1 MGAGSLVAARKRCL
15 TFSFLSIVFLPAA
28 ALAQLASSGLN
39 GVVTD
44 ASGAVVPKVTVVLTS
59 ESEGYSRT
67 AVTNEAGT
75 YTFTDLTPG
84 LYDISLEASGFRK
97 VVVNGIRLFVG
108 NIAVQNVQLQLGSVT
123 QEVSVTAVAPL
134 LRQTTA
140 EVGTVIEGKAL
151 TEIPLNGRNFLQLD
165 FLSPGVTRSKN
176 GNTAEGD
183 QLNPTS
189 LGFNVNGQHAD
200 YNVYLL
206 DGAVFKEYQH
216 GSNTFSP
223 NVDAIQE
230 FNVASSNYSAELGAE
245 AGAQVNLVLKS
256 GTNRLHGDAYEFLR
270 NNKLD
275 ARNFFAPQVLPFKR
289 NQFGATVGGPMVLP
303 RVYNGKDKTFFFA
316 SYEGFRQVKD
326 IPELGN
332 YPTAAQLA
340 GDLSTLVTPGNPVIN
355 PYTGQPFPNNVIPQ
369 SMMPSTL
376 QPFLQNGIGHGPWV
390 PAPNSTTTPG
400 FNYFY
405 SDPTNFNYDQVMG
418 RVDQRV
424 GEKTFLYGHY
434 TFDNA
439 HARESNTYPGQTLN
453 PNYFLEHRRRAQT
466 AGFHIAKPI
475 KDNLLWEFTFGFS
488 KFHQEVVQSTAFKN
502 DITGSILGIKSG
514 VATFPDSYGAPLWN
528 VAGFNNLGE
537 VHFGPR
543 RWGPDIFQFRPAFSW
558 IKGKHTMKFGG
569 EVYRFLDTFQEI
581 VYTNGCWNFNG
592 TFTGYP
598 LGDFLLGLPYALTLS
613 PGPFDPQQ
621 RYSVITGYYQDDW
634 KATSHL
640 TLNLGIRYEWSGI
653 PLSANRSMSEVYL
666 GPNNAPPVIV
676 VSDGAKPI
684 TFEGQ
689 QQTFFT
695 GAPYTVASKV
705 GLPQSLVFSDKKNI
719 GPRVGF
725 AYTFPSLSNTVVRGG
740 YGIFYQRD
748 LENKWVD
755 SALNAPFVST
765 QSVTLDHSNFRSFD
779 WFAPNTGAAAAA
791 LGLFAND
798 THYRAGS
805 IQAWNLSL
813 EHTKWDTLFSAAYVG
828 NTSRHLPNMEFLNQP
843 SPGPGPPNPR
853 ERWPGGGLLYWM
865 TYHANATYN
874 GLQLKV
880 QRPFARGFQIL
891 AAYTYSKTI
900 DDGSGT
906 FVGEGNGGFYPQ
918 DSYDRH
924 MDKGLAPQDVRHR
937 FVVSYIYQLPFGKGK
952 QFLNQGGAGSAILG
966 DWQINGIT
974 TFQTGSPVFV
984 TQVCDR
990 FNAFGLGGAPRP
1002 DLVGNPNDL
1011 SHSRPDGQQVAEFF
1025 DTSAFSQYCPGPNGP
1040 FTYGNAGRNI
1050 VNGPGITNW
1059 DFAIYRD
1066 FPIKGETNRLQF
1078 RAEFFNLANHPI
1090 FAQPGGTAGTPN
1102 FGAIGATAFDS
1113 REIQFGLKL
1122 YF

>member
-1 MGAGSLVAARKRCL
+1 MGLGYLVTSWKKSFGCCL
-15 TFSFLSIVFLPAA
+15 LLTAMLPPV
-28 ALAQLASSGLN
+28 ALAQLGSSGLN

-44 ASGAVVPKVTVVLTS
+44 ASGAVVPRVTVTLIS
-59 ESEGYSRT
+59 ESEKFTRT
-67 AVTNEAGT
+67 ALTNEAGA
-75 YTFTDLTPG
+75 YAFTDLIPG
-84 LYDISLEASGFRK
+84 TYQISAEASGFK
-97 VVVNGIRLFVG
+97 KTIVNEVRLFVG
-108 NIAVQNVQLQLGSVT
+108 HVVVQDLKLEVGTVT
-123 QEVSVTAVAPL
+123 QEVSVTAAAPL
-134 LRQTTA
+134 LRQNTA
-140 EVGTVIEGKAL
+140 EIGTIIEAKTL

-206 DGAVFKEYQH
+206 DGMEFKEYQH

-230 FNVASSNYSAELGAE
+230 FNVASSNYSAELGSE

-256 GTNRLHGDAYEFLR
+256 GTNQLHGDAYEFIR
-270 NNKLD
+270 NDKLD
-275 ARNFFAPQVLPFKR
+275 ARNFFAQNVLPFKR

-303 RVYNGKDKTFFFA
+303 KYNGRDRTFFFA
-316 SYEGFRQVKD
+316 SYEGFRQAKR
-326 IPELGN
+326 IPELGY
-332 YPTAAQLA
+332 YPTPAQLA
-340 GDLSTLVTPGNPVIN
+340 GDLSSIATAGNPVMN
-355 PYTGQPFPNNVIPQ
+355 PYTGQAFPGNIIPQ

-376 QPFLQNGIGHGPWV
+376 EPFLQNGIGKGPWV
-390 PAPNSTTTPG
+390 PVPNSTTTPG

-405 SDPTNFNYDQVMG
+405 SDPTTFNYDQVMG
-418 RVDQRV
+418 RIDQKA

-453 PNYFLEHRRRAQT
+453 PNFFLLHRRRAQT
-466 AGFHIAKPI
+466 ADFHIARPI
-475 KDNLLWEFTFGFS
+475 RNNLLWEFSFGYS
-488 KFHQEVVQSTAFKN
+488 KFHQEVAQTTAFKN

-514 VATFPDSYGAPLWN
+514 VATFPDAWGAPLWS
-528 VAGFNNLGE
+528 VAGYSNLGE

-558 IKGKHTMKFGG
+558 IKGKHSMKFGG

-581 VYTNGCWNFNG
+581 VYTNGAWSFNG

-598 LGDFLLGLPYALTLS
+598 LGDFLLGLPYNVTLS
-613 PGPFDPQQ
+613 PTPFDPKQ
-621 RYSVITGYYQDDW
+621 RYSEITGYYQDDW

-653 PLSANRSMSEVYL
+653 PFSANRSMSEVYL
-666 GPNNAPPVIV
+666 GPNNASPIIV

-689 QQTFFT
+689 PQTFFT
-695 GAPYTVASKV
+695 GAPYTFASKV
-705 GLPQSLVFSDKKNI
+705 GLPESLVFSDKKNI
-719 GPRVGF
+719 GPRLGF
-725 AYTFPSLSNTVVRGG
+725 AYTFPNVPNTVIRGG

-765 QSVTLDHSNFRSFD
+765 QSITLDQTSFRSFD
-779 WFAPNTGAAAAA
+779 WFAPNTAAVGAA

-798 THYRAGS
+798 NHYKSGS
-805 IQAWNLSL
+805 IQAYNLSL
-813 EHTKWDTLFSAAYVG
+813 EHTAWNTLLSAAYVG
-828 NTSRHLPNMEFLNQP
+828 NVSRHLPSMEFPNQP
-843 SPGPGPPNPR
+843 EPGPGPPNPR
-853 ERWPGGGLLYWM
+853 ERWPGAGLLYWM

-874 GLQLKV
+874 GLQLKI
-880 QRPFARGFQIL
+880 QRPFAKGFQIL
-891 AAYTYSKTI
+891 AGYTYSKTI

-906 FVGEGNGGFYPQ
+906 FVGEGNGGFYVQ
-918 DSYDRH
+918 DSYNRH
-924 MDKGLAPQDVRHR
+924 LDKGLAPQDVRHR
-937 FVVSYIYQLPFGKGK
+937 FVVSYIYQLPFGRGK
-952 QFLNQGGAGSAILG
+952 PWLSQSGPGSAILG

-974 TFQTGSPVFV
+974 TFQTGSPLFV
-984 TQVCDR
+984 DQVCDR
-990 FNAFGLGGAPRP
+990 FNAFGLGGDPRP
-1002 DLVGNPNDL
+1002 DLIGNPNNGPKTV
-1011 SHSRPDGQQVAEFF
+1011 SQWFN
-1025 DTSAFSQYCPGPNGP
+1025 TSAFQQYCPGPNGP
-1040 FTYGNAGRNI
+1040 FTYGNTGRDVVI
-1050 VNGPGITNW
+1050 GPGIQNW
-1059 DFAIYRD
+1059 DFAIYRE
-1066 FPIKGETNRLQF
+1066 FPFRGEANRFQF
-1078 RAEFFNLANHPI
+1078 RAEFFNLANHAI
-1090 FAQPGGTAGTPN
+1090 FGQPGGTAGTPN
-1102 FGAIGATAFDS
+1102 FGAIGSTAFDS
-1113 REIQFGLKL
+1113 REIQFGFKF